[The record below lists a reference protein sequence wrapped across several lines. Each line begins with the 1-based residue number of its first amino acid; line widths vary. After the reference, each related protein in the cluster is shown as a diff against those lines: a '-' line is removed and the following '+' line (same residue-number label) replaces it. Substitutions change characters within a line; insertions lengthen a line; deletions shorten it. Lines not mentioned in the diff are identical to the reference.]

1 MEEVLRREQGN
12 IVRTRLRTAAAGIA
26 LTLASTLG
34 VVAASPATAAD
45 PVGFAKV
52 TSCADSRL
60 DPFDNWSGHT
70 MGAYKDTNWVPQGM
84 AYDAT
89 GDYLYVSMY
98 HRDALE
104 VPRVVVFRRSSSAWV
119 KTIELRGVPKTGH
132 VGGLTIGRG
141 NLYVADSTGGARIY
155 RIPIDR
161 VRAVPAGT
169 RRPVDYAARYTLKNL
184 ARASYVDYSGG
195 SLFVGDFYSNVMRR
209 FPTSSAG
216 YVTLTPNAFYDTPTI
231 VQGVQV
237 TGSHFVFSRSWD
249 RDRLSKVTTQVRSTG
264 ARSSH
269 NTLPMMEGVVW
280 APSSLGSSVNRLYSV
295 FESTSK
301 EYATSNCRT
310 HSIWSASSGY
320 IL

>member
-1 MEEVLRREQGN
+1 M
-12 IVRTRLRTAAAGIA
+12 RTRLRTAAAGIA
-26 LTLASTLG
+26 LTIALPLG
-34 VVAASPATAAD
+34 VVAATPATAA

-52 TSCADSRL
+52 TSCADPKL

-70 MGAYKDTNWVPQGM
+70 LGAYKDTNWVPQGM
-84 AYDAT
+84 TYDAT

-104 VPRVVVFRRSSSAWV
+104 VPRVVVYRRSNSAWV
-119 KTIELRGVPKTGH
+119 KTIELNGVPKTGH

-141 NLYVADSTGGARIY
+141 SLYVADSTGGARIY
-155 RIPIDR
+155 RIPIGR
-161 VRAVPAGT
+161 IRAVPAGT
-169 RRPVDYAARYTLKNL
+169 RQPVSYAARYTLNNL
-184 ARASYVDYSGG
+184 ARASYLDYSGG

-209 FPTSSAG
+209 YPTSSAG
-216 YVTLTPNAFYDTPTI
+216 YVTVAPNASYGTPTI

-237 TGSHFVFSRSWD
+237 TGNHFVFSRSWG
-249 RDRLSKVTTQVRSTG
+249 RDQLSKVTTQVRSTG

-269 NTLPMMEGVVW
+269 NTLPMMEGIVW
-280 APSSLGSSVNRLYSV
+280 APSSAGSSVKRVYSV

-301 EYATSNCRT
+301 EYADSNCRT
-310 HSIWSASSGY
+310 HAIWSASSGY

>member
-1 MEEVLRREQGN
+1 MRA
-12 IVRTRLRTAAAGIA
+12 RLRTAATGIA
-26 LTLASTLG
+26 LTFATTLG
-34 VVAASPATAAD
+34 VVAAAPASAVD
-45 PVGFAKV
+45 GFDSV
-52 TSCADSRL
+52 TSCADPKL
-60 DPFDNWSGHT
+60 NDFDNWSGHT

-104 VPRVVVFRRSSSAWV
+104 VPRVVVYRRSNSAWV
-119 KTIELRGVPKTGH
+119 KTIELAGVPKTGH
-132 VGGLTIGRG
+132 VGGLAIGRG

-161 VRAVPAGT
+161 VRAVPAGA
-169 RRPVDYAARYTLKNL
+169 RRAVSYAARYTLSSL
-184 ARASYVDYSGG
+184 SRASYVDYYGG
-195 SLFVGDFYSNVMRR
+195 NLFVGDFYSNVMRR
-209 FPTSSAG
+209 YPTSSAG
-216 YVTLTPNAFYDTPTI
+216 YVTTTPNASYGTPTI

-237 TGSHFVFSRSWD
+237 TSGHFVFSRSWG
-249 RDRLSKVTTQVRSTG
+249 RDNLSKVTTQVRSTG

-280 APSSLGSSVNRLYSV
+280 APASAGSTVNRLYSV
-295 FESTSK
+295 FESTSR
-301 EYATSNCRT
+301 EYADSNCRT
-310 HSIWSASSGY
+310 HDIWSASSGY

>member
-1 MEEVLRREQGN
+1 M
-12 IVRTRLRTAAAGIA
+12 RTGLRTAAAGLA

-52 TSCADSRL
+52 SSCADPQL
-60 DPFDNWSGHT
+60 NAFDHWSGHT
-70 MGAYKDTNWVPQGM
+70 LGAYKDTNWVPQGM
-84 AYDAT
+84 TYDSA

-104 VPRVVVFRRSSSAWV
+104 VPRVVVYKRSSSAWV
-119 KTIELRGVPKTGH
+119 KTIELSGVPKNAH
-132 VGGLTIGRG
+132 AGGLAIGRG

-161 VRAVPAGT
+161 VRAVPAGA
-169 RRPVDYAARYTLKNL
+169 RQSVSYAARYTLTNL
-184 ARASYVDYSGG
+184 TRASYVDYYGG

-209 FPTSSAG
+209 YPTSSAG
-216 YVTLTPNAFYDTPTI
+216 SVTVTPNASYGTPTI

-237 TGSHFVFSRSWD
+237 TGDHFVFSRSWG
-249 RDRLSKVTTQVRSTG
+249 RDQLSKVTTQVRSTG

-269 NTLPMMEGVVW
+269 TTLPMMEGIVW
-280 APSSLGSSVNRLYSV
+280 APSSAGSSVNRLYSV
-295 FESTSK
+295 FE
-301 EYATSNCRT
+301 
-310 HSIWSASSGY
+310 
-320 IL
+320 

>member
-1 MEEVLRREQGN
+1 M
-12 IVRTRLRTAAAGIA
+12 RTRLRTAAAGIT

-34 VVAASPATAAD
+34 VVAATPATAA
-45 PVGFAKV
+45 PVGFAEV
-52 TSCADSRL
+52 TSCADPKL

-89 GDYLYVSMY
+89 GDHLYVSMY

-104 VPRVVVFRRSSSAWV
+104 VPRVVVYKRSNSAWV
-119 KTIELRGVPKTGH
+119 KTIELSGIPKAGH

-141 NLYVADSTGGARIY
+141 NLYVADSTGGAWIY

-161 VRAVPAGT
+161 IRAVPAGT
-169 RRPVDYAARYTLKNL
+169 RQLVSWAARYPLNNL
-184 ARASYVDYSGG
+184 ARASYVDYHGG
-195 SLFVGDFYSNVMRR
+195 NLFVGDFYSNVMRR
-209 FPTSSAG
+209 YPTSSTG
-216 YVTLTPNAFYDTPTI
+216 SVTLTPNASYSTPTI

-237 TGSHFVFSRSWD
+237 TDSHFVFSRSWG
-249 RDRLSKVTTQVRSTG
+249 RDNLSKATTQVRSTG

-269 NTLPMMEGVVW
+269 NTLPMMEGIVW
-280 APSSLGSSVNRLYSV
+280 APSSAGSSVKRLYSV

-301 EYATSNCRT
+301 EYTDSNCRT
-310 HSIWSASSGY
+310 HAIWSASSGY